1 MEMSL
6 NELLYS
12 LNERV
17 IKLCKNN
24 KISERRIEQL
34 LYNIK
39 NDFPL
44 YEKNEDIIRNYI
56 YNFLSKLN
64 VTIEEDLELQ
74 KEVVYDT
81 IESSLNLYLKE
92 INEKKVLTYE
102 EEQEL
107 FKKYENKDKTARK
120 KIIESNLR
128 LVVNI
133 ARKFMNQKFESVTF
147 LDLIEAGN
155 IGLIKAVDRFD
166 YKRGYKFSTYATWL
180 IRASIVEEIYNKDR
194 MIRRPYYYEA
204 EIINSRKNN
213 FDYEEQEEILSTL
226 SLDYKYEE
234 DKEPIIFSIKDDSVD
249 IVKKIEDKKLREYL
263 LKILKTL
270 KLNEE
275 KVLRL
280 RYGFDNNKEMTL
292 QEIGNILNLKRQ
304 RINVIEQTA
313 LKKIRINYGDRISSY
328 LDK

>member
-44 YEKNEDIIRNYI
+44 YEKNEDIIRNYV

-64 VTIEEDLELQ
+64 VTIEEELELQ

-313 LKKIRINYGDRISSY
+313 LKKIRINYGDTISSY

>member
-133 ARKFMNQKFESVTF
+133 AE
-147 LDLIEAGN
+147 
-155 IGLIKAVDRFD
+155 
-166 YKRGYKFSTYATWL
+166 
-180 IRASIVEEIYNKDR
+180 
-194 MIRRPYYYEA
+194 
-204 EIINSRKNN
+204 
-213 FDYEEQEEILSTL
+213 
-226 SLDYKYEE
+226 
-234 DKEPIIFSIKDDSVD
+234 
-249 IVKKIEDKKLREYL
+249 
-263 LKILKTL
+263 
-270 KLNEE
+270 
-275 KVLRL
+275 
-280 RYGFDNNKEMTL
+280 
-292 QEIGNILNLKRQ
+292 NL
-304 RINVIEQTA
+304 
-313 LKKIRINYGDRISSY
+313 
-328 LDK
+328 

>member
-64 VTIEEDLELQ
+64 VTIEEDLEIE

>member
-64 VTIEEDLELQ
+64 VTIEEELELQ